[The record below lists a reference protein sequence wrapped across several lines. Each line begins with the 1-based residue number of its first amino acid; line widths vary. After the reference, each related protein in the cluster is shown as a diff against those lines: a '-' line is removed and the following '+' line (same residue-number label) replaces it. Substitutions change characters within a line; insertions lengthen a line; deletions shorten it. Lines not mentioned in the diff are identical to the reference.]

1 MASTSTPTFEEV
13 RKEYDDQAPSYNSLL
28 KLPFGIFESQ
38 LFESA
43 VRRDLFCQGSTVLD
57 LGGGTGLRAR
67 QALEAGAA
75 KVDVV
80 DISIEM
86 MEVGM
91 KDTAVLM
98 GPNESAKIR
107 WFLGDASKPLFGQG
121 GIAELQASYDVVMAN
136 WIFDHV
142 DSLSVLD
149 AIWRNI
155 AAALRPGGRFIGVRA
170 CDPRTQAMVTGKYGP
185 TCQDFAEFHGGL
197 YYSSTI
203 PDDSGPPVQL
213 KNASLKIS
221 YTGSSEMYERYG
233 FHRVEIE
240 PCENTKVVRDDPEY
254 WKLWVEHPGF
264 VIVRAWKK

>member
-1 MASTSTPTFEEV
+1 MASTSISTLDQV
-13 RKEYDDQAPSYNSLL
+13 RKEYDNQAPSYNALL

-43 VRRDLFCQGSTVLD
+43 VRRDHFCEGSTVLD

-91 KDTAVLM
+91 KDTAGLI
-98 GPNESAKIR
+98 GGTESAKIS
-107 WFLGDASKPLFGQG
+107 WFLGDASKPLFGEG
-121 GIAELQASYDVVMAN
+121 GIAGLQESYDVVMAN

-142 DSLSVLD
+142 DNPSVLD

-155 AAALRPGGRFIGVRA
+155 STALRPGGRFVGVRA
-170 CDPRTQAMVTGKYGP
+170 CDPRAQAMVTGKYGP
-185 TCQDFAEFHGGL
+185 TCQDFVEFPGGL

-203 PDDSGPPVQL
+203 PDDLGTPVHL
-213 KNASLKIS
+213 TNASLTIS
-221 YTGSSEMYERYG
+221 YTGSPEMYERYG
-233 FHRVEIE
+233 FHKVEIE
-240 PCENTKVVRDDPEY
+240 PCENTKVVQDDPEF
-254 WKLWVEHPGF
+254 WKIWVEDPGF